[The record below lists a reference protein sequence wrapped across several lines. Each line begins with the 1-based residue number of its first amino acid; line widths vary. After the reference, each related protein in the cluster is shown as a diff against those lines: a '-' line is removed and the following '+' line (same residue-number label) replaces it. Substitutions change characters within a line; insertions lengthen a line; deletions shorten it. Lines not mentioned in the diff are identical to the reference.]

1 MTDPSDRAAQ
11 PSGVPAGAA
20 TGLGPLPGT
29 DIDETLRSVAG
40 ELPVLPFLP
49 QLADRGV
56 GADPIGRT
64 LAHLVDIHAE
74 VVPSGWRI
82 CSRPGRDARRST
94 DHRSWDADA
103 LEQHLAA
110 ASMLK
115 IQLIGPWSLAAGL
128 ELPNGHRAV
137 SDHGATADL
146 AASLAEGIQLYLADL
161 GRRLPHTRIMVQVDE
176 PELDRVLSGELPT
189 PSGFDTVRS
198 VAIEIVQRRLGEFR
212 SGLGDRPS
220 MATGP
225 RSRWNVLRAAGFD
238 RLVCSLD
245 EFAGDTKALDEIG
258 RTVQDGVQLAVLL
271 GSSSLAVAGRTL
283 LTGCGRIGFA
293 AELLASS
300 VIPLAGVED
309 GGPGRPEDIAGAL
322 AIARQLA
329 EALADP
335 PDSWR

>member
-1 MTDPSDRAAQ
+1 MSDPREPATSR
-11 PSGVPAGAA
+11 PAGLPTSAA

-103 LEQHLAA
+103 VEQHLAGA
-110 ASMLK
+110 PMLK
-115 IQLIGPWSLAAGL
+115 IQLIGPWSIAAGL

-146 AASLAEGIQLYLADL
+146 AASLAEGIGLYLADL
-161 GRRLPHTRIMVQVDE
+161 ERRLPHTRIMVQLDE

-189 PSGFDTVRS
+189 PSGFGTVRS
-198 VAIEIVQRRLGEFR
+198 VAVETVQRRLADVRF
-212 SGLGDRPS
+212 GLGERPS

-245 EFAGDTKALDEIG
+245 EFAGDSRALDEIG
-258 RTVQDGVQLAVLL
+258 QTVQDGHQLAVLL
-271 GSSSLAVAGRTL
+271 GTSSLAAAGRML
-283 LTGCGRIGFA
+283 LTGWNRIGFA

-300 VIPLAGVED
+300 VIPLAGP
-309 GGPGRPEDIAGAL
+309 GPGRPDDIPGAL

-329 EALADP
+329 EALPDP

>member
-1 MTDPSDRAAQ
+1 MTDTRDPAAQQ
-11 PSGVPAGAA
+11 PSGVPIGAA
-20 TGLGPLPGT
+20 SGLGPLPGT
-29 DIDETLRSVAG
+29 DIGETLRSVAG

-103 LEQHLAA
+103 VERYLAGA
-110 ASMLK
+110 PMLK
-115 IQLIGPWSLAAGL
+115 IQLVGPWSLAAGL

-137 SDHGATADL
+137 SDHGASADL
-146 AASLAEGIQLYLADL
+146 AASLTEGIRLYLADL
-161 GRRLPHTRIMVQVDE
+161 ERRLPSTRIIVQVDE

-189 PSGFDTVRS
+189 PSGFGTVRS
-198 VAIEIVQRRLGEFR
+198 VAIETVQRRLGDFR
-212 SGLGDRPS
+212 AGLGDRPT
-220 MATGP
+220 MTTGP
-225 RSRWNVLRAAGFD
+225 RNRWNVLRAAGFD

-245 EFAGDTKALDEIG
+245 DFAGDTRGLDEIG
-258 RTVQDGVQLAVLL
+258 QTVQDGVQLAVLL
-271 GSSSLAVAGRTL
+271 GSSSSAAAGRTL
-283 LTGCGRIGFA
+283 LTGWNRIGFA

-300 VIPLAGVED
+300 VIPLAGP
-309 GGPGRPEDIAGAL
+309 GPGRPDDIPGAL
-322 AIARQLA
+322 AIARELV
-329 EALADP
+329 EALLDP